1 MFPFEEN
8 ADLIIHKAQKEKNQL
23 IKTLK
28 TEKMK
33 KILALSVV
41 LLAFSAGAFAQ
52 LSDVATATATIVTPL
67 SIDNTVNMNFG
78 NVAVGG
84 SAGTVVLT
92 PAGVRSTTGGC
103 ALPTVT
109 GTVTAA
115 TFNIAGQSGTVY
127 TITMPAGATTIT
139 SGSNT
144 MTVDNWQSS
153 LVPTA
158 FRTLPVG
165 GTEALNIGAT
175 LNVAANQPTGTY
187 ISGTPFTVSINYN

>member
-1 MFPFEEN
+1 
-8 ADLIIHKAQKEKNQL
+8 
-23 IKTLK
+23 
-28 TEKMK
+28 MK

-41 LLAFSAGAFAQ
+41 LLAFSAVMFAQ
-52 LSDVATATATIVTPL
+52 LSATATATATIVTPL
-67 SIDNTVNMNFG
+67 SIANSVDMDFG

-115 TFNIAGQSGTVY
+115 TFNIAGEPATVY
-127 TITMPAGATTIT
+127 TITLPAGATTIT
-139 SGSNT
+139 SGGNT
-144 MTVDNWQSS
+144 MTVDTWSSS

-158 FRTLPVG
+158 SRTMPVG
-165 GTEALNIGAT
+165 GSETLNIGAT
-175 LNVAANQPTGTY
+175 LNVAANQPIGVY

>member
-1 MFPFEEN
+1 MLTKYKKRIIN
-8 ADLIIHKAQKEKNQL
+8 LIT
-23 IKTLK
+23 TLK
-28 TEKMK
+28 TKKMK
-33 KILALSVV
+33 KIFALSVI

-52 LSDVATATATIVTPL
+52 LSDVATATATIVSPL
-67 SIDNTVNMNFG
+67 SIANTVDMNFG

-84 SAGTVVLT
+84 SSGTVVLT

-115 TFNIAGQSGTVY
+115 TFNIGGEPGTVY

-139 SGSNT
+139 SGGNT
-144 MTVDNWQSS
+144 MTVDSWQSS
-153 LVPTA
+153 LAPTA
-158 FRTLPVG
+158 SRTLPVG
-165 GTEALNIGAT
+165 GTEVLNIGAT